1 MVTLSDVLDNHCRAL
16 RVRAKPRSAAT
27 AAQRS
32 AHLARH
38 FGPSFDVAGLSAR
51 DLEGFIEARLA
62 AGASRQTV
70 NGLLAVL
77 KAALNRAVEHELLE
91 RPPCRVKLLKIGRRI
106 PRVLSP
112 EQVARLARIA
122 PAPVDL
128 MLLLAA
134 DAGLRHQ
141 EVLHLQTADV
151 DLAAG
156 VLRVT
161 AKPGWSPKS
170 HHEREIPLTR
180 RLSERLAAH
189 MAGRSGWLFPGYEGE
204 PLRGAHDKV
213 RAVFEAAGLY
223 DPEAKPGLHQLRRT
237 WATLMLGHADVE
249 TVRQLGG
256 WRDLVT
262 VQSYVTTTDDRKR
275 AAIAGLEG

>member
-1 MVTLSDVLDNHCRAL
+1 MTLREILDNHCQTL
-16 RVRAKPRSAAT
+16 RVRAKPRT
-27 AAQRS
+27 ARTAEQRGS
-32 AHLARH
+32 CLERH
-38 FGPSFDVAGLSAR
+38 FGPGFDVADLSPRA
-51 DLEGFIEARLA
+51 LEGFISARLA
-62 AGASRQTV
+62 DGVSRQTV
-70 NGLLAVL
+70 NGALAVL
-77 KAALNRAVEHELLE
+77 KAALNRGVEHGLLAV
-91 RPPCRVKLLKIGRRI
+91 PPCRVKLLRIGRRI
-106 PRVLSP
+106 PRVLTP
-112 EQVARLARIA
+112 AQVERLVQHA
-122 PAPVDL
+122 PAPIDL

-141 EVLHLQTADV
+141 EILHLQSGDV

-170 HHEREIPLTR
+170 HHEREVPLTR
-180 RLSERLAAH
+180 RLAARLAAH
-189 MAGRSGWLFPGYEGE
+189 GGQGWLFPGYEGS
-204 PLRGAHDKV
+204 PLRGAHEPV
-213 RAVFEAAGLY
+213 RAAFEAAGLY
-223 DPEAKPGLHQLRRT
+223 DAEAKPGLHQLRRT